1 MTDHFSLIAAHQP
14 VSNDLILLVDDEP
27 SIIQLSQMYLERE
40 GFRVDSARD
49 GESALG
55 AVERLRPALV
65 VLDVMLPKL
74 DGFEVCR
81 RLRASE
87 TDPAILMLT
96 ARDEDIDKILGLELG
111 ADDYLTKP
119 FNPRELVARVKA
131 ILRRGDRKDTD
142 AHKPVRIGDLVI
154 DPARREARFSD
165 SSLDLRTQEFDLLL
179 TLAEHRGLVLS
190 REQILQKAW
199 GFDFYGQ
206 TRTVDVHV
214 AHLRK
219 KMEGSSVRIE
229 TVTGVGYKLVPNDEP

>member
-1 MTDHFSLIAAHQP
+1 M
-14 VSNDLILLVDDEP
+14 NELILLVDDDP
-27 SIIQLSQMYLERE
+27 SIIELSRRYLERE
-40 GFRVDSARD
+40 GFRIRAVQDGQAALDAVLRD
-49 GESALG
+49 H
-55 AVERLRPALV
+55 PALM

-81 RLRASE
+81 RLRASN
-87 TDPAILMLT
+87 DPTAILMLT

-131 ILRRGDRKDTD
+131 ILRRGERVESS
-142 AHKPVRIGDLVI
+142 AAQPIHIGDLLI
-154 DPARREARFSD
+154 DPARREVRLGSK
-165 SSLDLRTQEFDLLL
+165 SLDLRTQEFDLLL
-179 TLAEHRGLVLS
+179 TLASHRGLVLS

-214 AHLRK
+214 AHLRRK
-219 KMEGSSVRIE
+219 IEASTVKIE
-229 TVTGVGYKLVPNDEP
+229 TVTGVGYKLIVSS

>member
-1 MTDHFSLIAAHQP
+1 MP
-14 VSNDLILLVDDEP
+14 NELILLVDDEP
-27 SIIQLSQMYLERE
+27 SIVQLARMYLERE
-40 GFRVDSARD
+40 GFQIESVSDGEAALAESAR
-49 GESALG
+49 
-55 AVERLRPALV
+55 RHPALI

-81 RLRASE
+81 RLRASQNS
-87 TDPAILMLT
+87 TAILMLT

-131 ILRRGDRKDTD
+131 ILRRGERKMED
-142 AHKPVRIGDLVI
+142 AAPIHLGDLTV
-154 DPARREARFSD
+154 DPARREVHLASK
-165 SSLDLRTQEFDLLL
+165 LLNLRTQEFDLLF
-179 TLAEHRGLVLS
+179 TLAEHRGRVLS

-219 KMEGSSVRIE
+219 KLEESSVKIE
-229 TVTGVGYKLVPNDEP
+229 TITGVGYKLLVPS

>member
-1 MTDHFSLIAAHQP
+1 
-14 VSNDLILLVDDEP
+14 VSNELILLVDDEP
-27 SIIQLSQMYLERE
+27 SIIQLARMYLERE
-40 GFRVDSARD
+40 GFRIDSAND
-49 GESALG
+49 GEAALDQVARG
-55 AVERLRPALV
+55 QPALV

-81 RLRASE
+81 RLRASQNS
-87 TDPAILMLT
+87 TAILMLT

-131 ILRRGDRKDTD
+131 ILRRDERSAKVEDTSPI
-142 AHKPVRIGDLVI
+142 HLGDLTI
-154 DPARREARFSD
+154 DPARREVRL
-165 SSLDLRTQEFDLLL
+165 SSKILNLRTQEFDLLV

-190 REQILQKAW
+190 RQQILQKAW

-219 KMEGSSVRIE
+219 KLEESSVKIE
-229 TVTGVGYKLVPNDEP
+229 TVTGVGYKLVVSS